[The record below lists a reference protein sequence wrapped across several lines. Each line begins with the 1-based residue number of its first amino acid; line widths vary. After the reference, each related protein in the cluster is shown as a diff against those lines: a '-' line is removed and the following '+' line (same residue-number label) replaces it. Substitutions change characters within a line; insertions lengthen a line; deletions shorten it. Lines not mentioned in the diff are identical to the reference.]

1 MKISALK
8 ELVQSGGLDEKLI
21 ELYGEE
27 ALASQKERYLKV
39 LTKGQEL
46 FGDEDAC
53 LFSAPGRTE
62 VGGNHTDHQLGRVL
76 AASLNLDVI
85 AVVSLRSDK
94 VVRYASEGFT
104 VEPVDL
110 SDLSIRE
117 KEINTTE
124 ALIRGTA
131 AGLEKL
137 GYRSGGFD
145 CYAESDV
152 IPGGGMSSSA
162 AFEVLLGTIMS
173 ELFNDGKVSAETIA
187 KNGQYAENV
196 YFGKPC
202 GLLDQ
207 MACSVGSFAAIDF
220 ADKENP
226 VVEKIDFN
234 PADYGYKLILTDVR
248 ASHAELSGE
257 YGAVPAEMKCV
268 AKVLGYE
275 VLSETN
281 EAELTANVGKIREA
295 CGDRAFLRA
304 YHFVKETERAKLQAE
319 ALKNKDIDTFLNL
332 IKESGHSSYMYLQ
345 NINVPGAIKDQPVAL
360 ALALSDSV
368 LAGKGAYRV
377 HGGGFA
383 GTIQA
388 FVPEADTEK
397 YIGTMENAFGKGC
410 CYVLRVRNC
419 GGIRII

>member
-8 ELVQSGGLDEKLI
+8 ELINNGSLDEKLT

-27 ALASQKERYLKV
+27 ALTEQKQRYLSV
-39 LTKGQEL
+39 LDKGMNL
-46 FGDEDAC
+46 YGDGDAF

-85 AVVSLRSDK
+85 AVVIPRSDQI
-94 VVRYASEGFT
+94 VRYASEGFN
-104 VEPVDL
+104 VDPVDL
-110 SDLSIRE
+110 SDLSVQE

-124 ALIRGTA
+124 SLIRGTA
-131 AGLEKL
+131 GGLVKL
-137 GYRSGGFD
+137 GYKCGGFD

-173 ELFNDGKVSAETIA
+173 ELFNEGKVSAETIA

-248 ASHAELSGE
+248 ASHAELSDE
-257 YGAVPAEMKCV
+257 YSAVPAEMKAA

-275 VLSETN
+275 VLSQTN
-281 EAELTANVGKIREA
+281 EEELRENVGKIRKA

-304 YHFVKETERAKLQAE
+304 YHFVKETERAGKQAE
-319 ALKNKDIDTFLNL
+319 ALKNRDIDTFLNL
-332 IKESGHSSYMYLQ
+332 IRESGHSSYMYLQ

-368 LAGKGAYRV
+368 LAGRGAYRV

-388 FVPEADTEK
+388 FVPADESEQ
-397 YIGTMENAFGKGC
+397 YIRTMEDAFGEGC